1 MLSSITP
8 FGERSRN
15 SRWGLTVAFYLVG
28 NVVGG
33 IAIACAFGA
42 IGLLVDPLIGD
53 TTAIGILAVAGIVG
67 VALELHLFGLRLP
80 SYHRQ
85 VNEVWL
91 TAFRGWVYGLGF
103 GFQLGL
109 GIATIVTTAATYLFM
124 LAAVLVGSLTGA
136 AIIGVVFGL
145 ARGLCIF
152 AAAHIQTPEQLRTFH
167 LHLNERARIIHR
179 LTIAAVS
186 VVTGA
191 AVVTALA

>member
-15 SRWGLTVAFYLVG
+15 SRWGLTVAFYLLG

-33 IAIACAFGA
+33 IAIACVFGA

-53 TTAIGILAVAGIVG
+53 TTAVGILAVAGIVG
-67 VALELHLFGLRLP
+67 VALELRLFGLRLP

-109 GIATIVTTAATYLFM
+109 GIATIVTTARKKTRPTSAPPPPRNWSRAVWPAIAAS
-124 LAAVLVGSLTGA
+124 AAVMMPR
-136 AIIGVVFGL
+136 
-145 ARGLCIF
+145 RG
-152 AAAHIQTPEQLRTFH
+152 
-167 LHLNERARIIHR
+167 
-179 LTIAAVS
+179 
-186 VVTGA
+186 
-191 AVVTALA
+191 